1 MKRLLF
7 IGLVIFLF
15 TSNACAEPIRIGVIF
30 AKTGRAS
37 DVGDDFFRAIQLLT
51 HDINQS
57 GGILDRPIKL
67 IELDNLSTPLGSKQ
81 AALDAVKADVSSV
94 IGAAWSSNTMAM
106 AEVFQREKIPLIS
119 PLATKPDVTEIGDYI
134 FRVCFTDPFQGKV
147 MAKFSR
153 EDLQAET
160 AAIFVNASSAYSR
173 GLSQEFSRSFKKLGG
188 TVVASYNYLRT
199 NTDFE
204 KEIKDLH
211 RLKPDVVYLSG
222 YSRDSA
228 LIIRQSVLLRNN
240 FVFMGGDGWNETM
253 YTFAGSEL
261 DGNYFT
267 NHWHPD
273 NLNFISAGL
282 IAKYGKEQFKGSRLA
297 LANDALMVLLDGIK
311 RAGSSERRAIREALA
326 DTVDFQGATG
336 SITFDETGDPMK
348 AAVILRLENGSSS
361 FVKTVKP

>member
-1 MKRLLF
+1 
-7 IGLVIFLF
+7 
-15 TSNACAEPIRIGVIF
+15 
-30 AKTGRAS
+30 
-37 DVGDDFFRAIQLLT
+37 
-51 HDINQS
+51 
-57 GGILDRPIKL
+57 
-67 IELDNLSTPLGSKQ
+67 
-81 AALDAVKADVSSV
+81 
-94 IGAAWSSNTMAM
+94 
-106 AEVFQREKIPLIS
+106 
-119 PLATKPDVTEIGDYI
+119 
-134 FRVCFTDPFQGKV
+134 
-147 MAKFSR
+147 
-153 EDLQAET
+153 
-160 AAIFVNASSAYSR
+160 
-173 GLSQEFSRSFKKLGG
+173 
-188 TVVASYNYLRT
+188 
-199 NTDFE
+199 
-204 KEIKDLH
+204 
-211 RLKPDVVYLSG
+211 
-222 YSRDSA
+222 
-228 LIIRQSVLLRNN
+228 
-240 FVFMGGDGWNETM
+240 MGGDGWNETM